1 MRTLC
6 FTGRR
11 PKDLFGYGES
21 KRCDYEALID
31 FTVKKLEYFYE
42 KGVRDFI
49 SGGAQGFDQCAFWA
63 VEKLKERHPDVKN
76 ILYIPFPGQDAQWP
90 EDGLFGKKE
99 YQKMCLKADETVYI
113 GKHYSKA
120 GLLTRNHHMVD
131 ASDVVLGLYPDDSFG
146 DSYGGTAECLRYA
159 VRKNR
164 EIYQLTYDKYDREN
178 LLDTIAMK
186 HTYSSVAGNDG
197 VRAIPVAKINELEM
211 RIPSGE
217 YDNLEAE

>member
-1 MRTLC
+1 MKTLC

-21 KRCDYEALID
+21 KRASYAALID
-31 FTVKKLEYFYE
+31 FTAKQLEHFYD
-42 KGVRDFI
+42 KGVRKFI

-76 ILYIPFPGQDAQWP
+76 VVYIPFPGQDAQWP

-99 YQKMCLKADETVYI
+99 YQKMCLRADEPVYI

-131 ASDVVLGLYPDDSFG
+131 SSDVVLGLYPDDSFG

-159 VRKNR
+159 VKRNK
-164 EIYQLTYDKYDREN
+164 EIYQLTYDKDDVEN
-178 LLDTIAMK
+178 LLDTISLK
-186 HTYSSVAGNDG
+186 HTYSSVAGYEG
-197 VRAIPVAKINELEM
+197 ARSIPVAKINELET
-211 RIPSGE
+211 RIPSVE
-217 YDNLEAE
+217 HEAPEAE